1 MTIRNDPA
9 RASSQRD
16 DAAGEASHAA
26 PAASQRLEAMLSAL
40 EACALSLSGSAD
52 WRSAID
58 SILARLGA
66 ASEVSRVTLFE
77 VQRRPDG
84 VTESCRFD
92 WAEPGL
98 ARLSADPRYSAIPI
112 SDPAT
117 GALDEWSRRRE
128 AGEIVTALLED
139 TKGDTRRVFEEH
151 GTLSFLSVPMH
162 VDGAWWGFLGFD
174 DCRTKRRWSPLEIG
188 LLRTAATMIAGA
200 IQRDRVEQRLRES
213 EERHQLAARGAND
226 GLFDFDLVARTDYWS
241 DRVAEIL
248 GAMPAPTGSF
258 GALEP
263 LLDPAEWLRLSTYMG
278 AVLEAQAPQ
287 FEIELQLAAAADRP
301 KRWIVLRGLALY
313 DRSAGT
319 PLRVVGSLRDI
330 SLRKRAESALAEARR
345 QLSVA
350 IETIQDGFVLFDS
363 DDRIVLYNQHYLER
377 FSANP
382 KSVRRGMTIG
392 ELLALEAEVRFPG
405 AGAQADR
412 DAWVAQKVDE
422 HRTLMR
428 DFVHR
433 RHNGRW
439 ALLNEYRTSDGGT
452 VGVLTDVTDLKNR
465 ELELERGRRLLRAVI
480 DAVPAMINVKDRES
494 RYLLMNRFQAE
505 LYGTATDTAIG
516 HTAGEIMG
524 SDYGDQARAFDRRVL
539 ASGEQV
545 AVMEHDF
552 IDVRGETHD
561 WYTIKLPLGGDA
573 VGEAEGIITVALDV
587 TKLIRLERAR
597 INLGRYVPPSM
608 ADILAESDEPMGPPR
623 EQPIAV
629 MFADIVG
636 FTQLSADLPAG
647 ELFDLLR
654 GFQSRLAEIVFAH
667 DGTLDKFIGD
677 GAMVTFGTPDA
688 GPHDA
693 GNALACAVAIVDA
706 VDRLNHART
715 RLGAPPIA
723 IAIGLHYG
731 SALLGN
737 VGDER
742 RLEFAVIGDTV
753 NVAARLEENARV
765 LEARIV
771 ASDAICAAV
780 EREAASGRDRRALLQ
795 RFEAR
800 PDQVFRGRRQPV
812 PVRVLPR
819 R

>member
-9 RASSQRD
+9 GTPLQRNDGAADASD
-16 DAAGEASHAA
+16 AA
-26 PAASQRLEAMLSAL
+26 PAGSQRLEAMLSAL
-40 EACALSLSGSAD
+40 EACALSLSGPAD

-58 SILARLGA
+58 TILARLGE
-66 ASEVSRVTLFE
+66 ASEASRVTLFE
-77 VQRRPDG
+77 VQRGPDG

-98 ARLSADPRYSAIPI
+98 ARLSTDPRYRAIAI

-117 GALDEWSRRRE
+117 GALDAWSRRRE
-128 AGEIVTALLED
+128 AGEIVQALLED
-139 TKGDTRRVFEEH
+139 TTGDTRRVFEEH
-151 GTLSFLSVPMH
+151 GTLSFLSVPIH

-174 DCRTKRRWSPLEIG
+174 DCRKARRWSPLEIG

-200 IQRDRVEQRLRES
+200 VQRDRVEQRLRES

-226 GLFDFDLVARTDYWS
+226 GLFDFDLVARSDYWS

-248 GAMPAPTGSF
+248 GEMSAPAGSF
-258 GALEP
+258 AAIEP
-263 LLDPAEWLRLSTYMG
+263 LLEPAEWLRLSTYMG

-287 FEIELQLAAAADRP
+287 FEIELQLAAAADRS
-301 KRWIVLRGLALY
+301 KRWIVMRGLALY
-313 DRSAGT
+313 DRIAGT
-319 PLRVVGSLRDI
+319 PLRIVGSLRDI
-330 SLRKRAESALAEARR
+330 SLRKRAEAGLAEARR

-350 IETIQDGFVLFDS
+350 IETIQDGFVLCDS
-363 DDRIVLYNQHYLER
+363 DDRLVLYNQHYLER

-382 KSVRRGMTIG
+382 TAVRRGMTIG
-392 ELLALEAEVRFPG
+392 ELLTLEAEVRFPG
-405 AGAQADR
+405 VGAQAER

-505 LYGTATDTAIG
+505 LYGTTTDTAIG

-539 ASGEQV
+539 ASGEQA

-561 WYTIKLPLGGDA
+561 WYTIKLPLGGD
-573 VGEAEGIITVALDV
+573 GDDAEGIITVALDV

-608 ADILAESDEPMGPPR
+608 ADMLAESDEPMGPPR
-623 EQPIAV
+623 EQSIAV

-647 ELFDLLR
+647 DLFDLLR

-677 GAMVTFGTPDA
+677 GAMVTFGTPDM

-693 GNALACAVAIVDA
+693 GNALACAVAIVEA
-706 VDRLNHART
+706 VDRLNQART
-715 RLGAPPIA
+715 RHGAPPIS

-731 SALLGN
+731 PALLGN

-765 LEARIV
+765 LEACIV
-771 ASDAICAAV
+771 ASDALCAAV
-780 EREAASGRDRRALLQ
+780 EREAEGGRDRRALLD

-812 PVRVLPR
+812 PVRILPR
-819 R
+819 A

>member
-1 MTIRNDPA
+1 
-9 RASSQRD
+9 
-16 DAAGEASHAA
+16 
-26 PAASQRLEAMLSAL
+26 MLSAL
-40 EACALSLSGSAD
+40 EACALSLSDSAD

-58 SILARLGA
+58 FILTRLGE

-77 VQRRPDG
+77 VRRGPDG

-98 ARLSADPRYSAIPI
+98 ARLSADPRYRAIAI

-117 GALDEWSRRRE
+117 GMLDEWSRRRE

-139 TKGDTRRVFEEH
+139 TTGDTRRVFEEH

-174 DCRTKRRWSPLEIG
+174 DCRTRRHWNPLEIG

-200 IQRDRVEQRLRES
+200 VQRDRVEQRLRQS

-226 GLFDFDLVARTDYWS
+226 GLFDFDLVAQTDYWS
-241 DRVAEIL
+241 DRVTEIL
-248 GAMPAPTGSF
+248 GAMPAPTGGISGF
-258 GALEP
+258 EPFLE
-263 LLDPAEWLRLSTYMG
+263 PAEWLRLSTYMS
-278 AVLEAQAPQ
+278 AVLAAQAPQ
-287 FEIELQLAAAADRP
+287 FEVELQLAATDGP

-313 DRSAGT
+313 DRIAGT
-319 PLRVVGSLRDI
+319 PLRIVGSLRDI
-330 SLRKRAESALAEARR
+330 SLRKRAEAGLAEARR

-382 KSVRRGMTIG
+382 KSVRRGMTID
-392 ELLALEAEVRFPG
+392 ELLALEADVRFPG
-405 AGAQADR
+405 ADAQAER
-412 DAWVAQKVDE
+412 DAWVAQKVGE
-422 HRTLMR
+422 HRALMR

-439 ALLNEYRTSDGGT
+439 ALLNEYRTGDGGT

-494 RYLLMNRFQAE
+494 RYLLMNRFQAA
-505 LYGTATDTAIG
+505 LYGTTTDTAIG
-516 HTAGEIMG
+516 RTAGEIMG
-524 SDYGDQARAFDRRVL
+524 ADYGDQARAFDRRVL

-545 AVMEHDF
+545 AMMEHDF
-552 IDVRGETHD
+552 VDVRGETHD
-561 WYTIKLPLGGDA
+561 WYTIKLPLGGD
-573 VGEAEGIITVALDV
+573 GDDAEGIITVALDV

-608 ADILAESDEPMGPPR
+608 ADMLAESDEPMGPPR
-623 EQPIAV
+623 EQPVAV
-629 MFADIVG
+629 MFVDIVG

-677 GAMVTFGTPDA
+677 GAMVTFGTPDV

-706 VDRLNHART
+706 VDRLNQART
-715 RLGAPPIA
+715 RHGAAPIT

-765 LEARIV
+765 LDARIV

-780 EREAASGRDRRALLQ
+780 EREAAGGRDRRDLLK

-812 PVRVLPR
+812 PVRVLLR
-819 R
+819 A

>member
-1 MTIRNDPA
+1 MTIRDDPA
-9 RASSQRD
+9 RD
-16 DAAGEASHAA
+16 T
-26 PAASQRLEAMLSAL
+26 SQRLEAMLSAL

-58 SILARLGA
+58 DILARLGA

-77 VQRRPDG
+77 VQRGPDG
-84 VTESCRFD
+84 VTESCRYD

-98 ARLSADPRYSAIPI
+98 ARLSNDPRYRAIPI

-117 GALDEWSRRRE
+117 GALDDWSRRRE
-128 AGEIVTALLED
+128 SGEIVTALLED

-226 GLFDFDLVARTDYWS
+226 GLFDFDLVAQTDYWS
-241 DRVAEIL
+241 ERVAEIL
-248 GAMPAPTGSF
+248 DAMPAPTGGF
-258 GALEP
+258 AALEP

-278 AVLEAQAPQ
+278 AVLDAQAPQ
-287 FEIELQLAAAADRP
+287 FEIELQLAAATDCP

-313 DRSAGT
+313 DRVTGT
-319 PLRVVGSLRDI
+319 PLRIVGSLRDI
-330 SLRKRAESALAEARR
+330 SLRKRAESGLAEARR

-382 KSVRRGMTIG
+382 KSVRHGMTIG
-392 ELLALEAEVRFPG
+392 ELLALEADVRFPG
-405 AGAQADR
+405 ADAQGER
-412 DAWVAQKVDE
+412 DAWVAQKVGE
-422 HRTLMR
+422 HRALMR

-505 LYGTATDTAIG
+505 LYGTTTDSAIG
-516 HTAGEIMG
+516 RTAGEIMG

-573 VGEAEGIITVALDV
+573 GAGGEAEGIITVALDV

-608 ADILAESDEPMGPPR
+608 ADMLAESDEPMGPPR

-706 VDRLNHART
+706 VDRLNQART
-715 RLGAPPIA
+715 RNGAPPIS

-731 SALLGN
+731 PALLGN

-753 NVAARLEENARV
+753 NVAARLEENARF
-765 LEARIV
+765 LEAHIV
-771 ASDAICAAV
+771 ASEAICAAV
-780 EREAASGRDRRALLQ
+780 EREAASGRDRHVLLQ
-795 RFEAR
+795 RFEKR

-812 PVRVLPR
+812 PIRVLPR
-819 R
+819 G